1 MNSKLNFEKEFKND
15 MMKNIFSLSNG
26 LYAALI
32 ALFLMT
38 SCNRDPHTY
47 AMIETDFGNM
57 KVMLYNTT
65 PLHRD
70 NFIKLAKEGF
80 YDGLLFHRV
89 ISGFMMQG
97 GDPESRDAAPGRAL
111 GGGGPGYTI
120 PAEISAPHFKGT
132 LSAARLGDG
141 VNPQKES
148 SGSQFFVVQGAPQT
162 DQQLTSNETR
172 KRIKYNEM
180 QRKLYKELG
189 GYPALD
195 ADYSVFGEVVEGL
208 EVIDKIASE
217 PTAPGDRPLTDIKMK
232 VKIL

>member
-1 MNSKLNFEKEFKND
+1 
-15 MMKNIFSLSNG
+15 MKNILSFSNG
-26 LYAALI
+26 LFAILI

-38 SCNRDPHTY
+38 SCNRDQHTY
-47 AMIETDFGNM
+47 AMIETEFGNM

-80 YDGLLFHRV
+80 YDDLLFHRV
-89 ISGFMMQG
+89 IKGFMAQG
-97 GDPESRDAAPGRAL
+97 GDPESRGAAPGRAL

-120 PAEISAPHFKGT
+120 PAEISAPHLKGT

-141 VNPQKES
+141 VNPGKES
-148 SGSQFFVVQGAPQT
+148 SGSQFFIVQGAPQSE
-162 DQQLTSNETR
+162 QQLSSTESR
-172 KRIKYNEM
+172 KGFKYNET
-180 QRKLYKELG
+180 QRKLYKEIG

-208 EVIDKIASE
+208 EVIDKIANE
-217 PTAPGDRPLTDIKMK
+217 PTAPGDRPLKDIKMK